1 MYYKEISK
9 IKELVDE
16 YHWIGDDLLVIVRY
30 PDVPEFAE
38 IIKDCFE
45 FEHIYNVILYEQ
57 GNIGVDIFQD
67 VLEHYDVDPKDVFPE
82 EY

>member
-16 YHWIGDDLLVIVRY
+16 YHWNGDNLFVIVRY
-30 PDVPEFAE
+30 SNVPEFAE

-45 FEHIYNVILYEQ
+45 D
-57 GNIGVDIFQD
+57 GNTSFGSTS
-67 VLEHYDVDPKDVFPE
+67 
-82 EY
+82 

>member
-16 YHWIGDDLLVIVRY
+16 YHWIGGDLLVIVRY
-30 PDVPEFAE
+30 VDIPEFVE

-45 FEHIYNVILYEQ
+45 YEHIDNVVLYEQ

-67 VLEHYDVDPKDVFPE
+67 VLEHYDVDAKDVFPE
-82 EY
+82 ED

>member
-16 YHWIGDDLLVIVRY
+16 YHWNGDNLFVIVRY
-30 PDVPEFAE
+30 SHIPEFSK

-45 FEHIYNVILYEQ
+45 YGYIVNTVLYEQ

-67 VLEHYDVDPKDVFPE
+67 VLEHYDVDAKDVFPE